1 MAQPTLFPE
10 SGFRRL
16 RINIAYDG
24 TAFFGWATQ
33 PDKRT
38 IQDLVEEAVAR
49 ISRGDVESVVAGR
62 TDAGVHAT
70 GQVIHIDLPDAV
82 FADGLTYRD
91 LRYKLNRI
99 LDEDVR
105 IMDISDA
112 PEGFHARFSAL
123 RRIYTYKILD
133 NNEVIAPLS
142 RYDVAPWYRPLDV
155 DLMNKAS
162 ALVLGHH
169 DFAAFCKFKEG
180 GTTIRTLEKYQWH
193 RDSEGLL
200 IAEVVADAFCYS
212 MVRNLVGAVVCV
224 ADGRKDPSWMA
235 ELLANKERVS
245 DSLVF
250 PARGLSL
257 NRVEYPSNDELLDR
271 ARVTIGK
278 RGQSAAAE
286 GED

>member
-16 RINIAYDG
+16 RIDIAYDG
-24 TAFFGWATQ
+24 TAFFGWAAQ
-33 PDKRT
+33 PDRRT
-38 IQDLVEEAVAR
+38 IQDLVEEAIAR

-70 GQVIHIDLPDAV
+70 GQVIHVDLPDAV
-82 FADGLTYRD
+82 FADSLTYID

-105 IMDISDA
+105 VMEISEA

-133 NNEVIAPLS
+133 NNDVIPPLS
-142 RYDVAPWYRPLDV
+142 RYDVAPWYRPLDA

-162 ALVLGHH
+162 ELVLGHH

-193 RDSEGLL
+193 RDETGLL
-200 IAEVVADAFCYS
+200 VAEVVADAFCYS

-257 NRVEYPSNDELLDR
+257 TRVEYPTNDQLIER
-271 ARVTIGK
+271 AKVTIGK
-278 RGQSAAAE
+278 RGDGSH
-286 GED
+286 

>member
-16 RINIAYDG
+16 RIDIAYDG
-24 TAFFGWATQ
+24 TAFFGWAAQ
-33 PDKRT
+33 PDRRT
-38 IQDLVEEAVAR
+38 IQDLVEEAIAR

-70 GQVIHIDLPDAV
+70 GQVIHVDLPDAV
-82 FADGLTYRD
+82 FADGLTYID

-105 IMDISDA
+105 IMGISDA

-133 NNEVIAPLS
+133 NNDVIPPLS

-162 ALVLGHH
+162 ELVLGHH

-180 GTTIRTLEKYQWH
+180 GTTIRTLETYRWR
-193 RDSEGLL
+193 RDETGLL
-200 IAEVVADAFCYS
+200 VADVIADAFCYS

-257 NRVEYPSNDELLDR
+257 TRVEYPTNDQLIER
-271 ARVTIGK
+271 AKVTIGK
-278 RGQSAAAE
+278 RGDGSH
-286 GED
+286 

>member
-16 RINIAYDG
+16 RIDIAYDG

-33 PDKRT
+33 PDRRT
-38 IQDLVEEAVAR
+38 IQDLVEEAIAR

-70 GQVIHIDLPDAV
+70 GQVIHVDLPDAV
-82 FADGLTYRD
+82 FADGLTYID

-105 IMDISDA
+105 IMEISDA

-133 NNEVIAPLS
+133 NNDVIPPLS
-142 RYDVAPWYRPLDV
+142 RYDVAPWYRPLDA

-162 ALVLGHH
+162 QLVLSHH

-193 RDSEGLL
+193 RDETGLL
-200 IAEVVADAFCYS
+200 VAEVVADAFCYS

-257 NRVEYPSNDELLDR
+257 TRVEYPTNDQLIER
-271 ARVTIGK
+271 AKVTIGK
-278 RGQSAAAE
+278 RGD
-286 GED
+286 GPH

>member
-16 RINIAYDG
+16 RIDIAYDG

-38 IQDLVEEAVAR
+38 IQDLVEDAIAQ
-49 ISRGDVESVVAGR
+49 ISRSQVQTIVAGR

-70 GQVIHIDLPDAV
+70 GQVIHADLPDAL
-82 FADGLTYRD
+82 FTDGLTYRD

-99 LDEDVR
+99 LDEDLRV
-105 IMDISDA
+105 MEISDA

-123 RRIYTYKILD
+123 RRFYTYKILD

-180 GTTIRTLEKYQWH
+180 GTTIRTLEKYEWR

-224 ADGRKDPSWMA
+224 ADGRKDPSWIQ

-257 NRVEYPSNDELLDR
+257 TRVEYPSDDELVDR

-278 RGQSAAAE
+278 RGDGSH
-286 GED
+286 

>member
-16 RINIAYDG
+16 RIDIAYDG
-24 TAFFGWATQ
+24 TAFFGWAAQ
-33 PDKRT
+33 PDRRT
-38 IQDLVEEAVAR
+38 IQDLVEEAIAR

-70 GQVIHIDLPDAV
+70 GQVIHVDLPDAV
-82 FADGLTYRD
+82 FADGLSYID

-105 IMDISDA
+105 IMEISDA

-133 NNEVIAPLS
+133 NNDVIPPLS
-142 RYDVAPWYRPLDV
+142 RYDVAPWYRPLDA

-162 ALVLGHH
+162 QLVLGHH

-180 GTTIRTLEKYQWH
+180 GTTIRTLEKYEWR
-193 RDSEGLL
+193 RDETGLL
-200 IAEVVADAFCYS
+200 VSEVVADAFCYS

-257 NRVEYPSNDELLDR
+257 TRVEYPTNDQLIER
-271 ARVTIGK
+271 AKVTIGK
-278 RGQSAAAE
+278 RGDGSH
-286 GED
+286 

>member
-105 IMDISDA
+105 IMDMSDA

-155 DLMNKAS
+155 ELMNEAS

-180 GTTIRTLEKYQWH
+180 GTTIRTLETYRWR
-193 RDSEGLL
+193 RDETGLL
-200 IAEVVADAFCYS
+200 VADVIADAFCYS

-257 NRVEYPSNDELLDR
+257 TRVDYPTNDQLIER
-271 ARVTIGK
+271 AKVTIGK
-278 RGQSAAAE
+278 RGDGSH
-286 GED
+286 

>member
-16 RINIAYDG
+16 RIDIAYDG

-33 PDKRT
+33 PDRRT
-38 IQDLVEEAVAR
+38 IQDHVEEAIAR

-70 GQVIHIDLPDAV
+70 GQVIHVDLADAV
-82 FADGLTYRD
+82 FADGLSYVD

-105 IMDISDA
+105 IMEISDA

-133 NNEVIAPLS
+133 NNDVIPPLS
-142 RYDVAPWYRPLDV
+142 RYDVAPWYRPLDAE
-155 DLMNKAS
+155 LMNKAS

-193 RDSEGLL
+193 RDETGLL
-200 IAEVVADAFCYS
+200 VAEVVADAFCYS

-257 NRVEYPSNDELLDR
+257 TQVEYPSDQELLDR
-271 ARVTIGK
+271 AKVTIGK
-278 RGQSAAAE
+278 RG
-286 GED
+286 

>member
-16 RINIAYDG
+16 RIDIAYDG

-33 PDKRT
+33 PDRRT
-38 IQDLVEEAVAR
+38 IQDLVEEAIAR
-49 ISRGDVESVVAGR
+49 ISRSDVESVVAGR
-62 TDAGVHAT
+62 TDAGVHAS
-70 GQVIHIDLPDAV
+70 GQVIHVDLPDAL
-82 FADGLTYRD
+82 FSDGLSYID

-105 IMDISDA
+105 IMEISDA

-123 RRIYTYKILD
+123 RRVYTYKILD
-133 NNEVIAPLS
+133 NNDVIPPLS
-142 RYDVAPWYRPLDV
+142 RYDVAPWYRPLDA
-155 DLMNKAS
+155 DLMNQAS

-180 GTTIRTLEKYQWH
+180 GTTIRTLEKYQWQ
-193 RDSEGLL
+193 RDETGLL
-200 IAEVVADAFCYS
+200 VAEVIADAFCYS

-257 NRVEYPSNDELLDR
+257 TRVDYPSDQELLDR
-271 ARVTIGK
+271 AKVTIAK
-278 RGQSAAAE
+278 RA
-286 GED
+286 